1 MRLFHFL
8 LKINSTSEIIIFL
21 PSIAGFNVGFPFAKR
36 LRNFCET
43 KRKIFLSLRISFARK
58 NSNLRNHSQKSF
70 RAKIA
75 LFRFFATGV
84 LRNSAIPQFRYDHRV
99 YFLELKCFQ
108 PVSEFWKNLVLECLA
123 KLLLVTL
130 NILDQ

>member
-1 MRLFHFL
+1 MRVRILFKCAKAPVAPRRGAIQSGKVFNE
-8 LKINSTSEIIIFL
+8 INSGMHDRL
-21 PSIAGFNVGFPFAKR
+21 LGFPFAKR
-36 LRNFCET
+36 LRNFCEM

-99 YFLELKCFQ
+99 YFLELKCF
-108 PVSEFWKNLVLECLA
+108 
-123 KLLLVTL
+123 
-130 NILDQ
+130 